1 MTRKKDLS
9 VQKLKGFLWRPG
21 KPVSIKAMNAAI
33 IKCACAGAHPP
44 APNHSSTTPNSV
56 VLR

>member
-1 MTRKKDLS
+1 MTRKKDVS

-33 IKCACAGAHPP
+33 IKCACAGAQP